1 MKEGATGHGPAVSCF
16 CPVVPGGPD
25 GRLGAGPAA
34 AREGPGPGKGR
45 EQPWRELIPL
55 SFASVRPGLRRH
67 LVERELSVVTPRSE
81 RGMLDQRE
89 NSPGAAVHSP
99 VLRPPPR
106 DLAPPAPRHHAA
118 SPGHKPEAG
127 GRIADQETQNG
138 RGERRGKQ
146 LWGFTVIP
154 ALNGENSKSD
164 PR

>member
-1 MKEGATGHGPAVSCF
+1 MKKEGATGQGLAVSCS

-81 RGMLDQRE
+81 RDMLDQRG
-89 NSPGAAVHSP
+89 NSPGAAVHQP
-99 VLRPPPR
+99 VLRPPPP
-106 DLAPPAPRHHAA
+106 DLAPPAPGTTLPPRGTN
-118 SPGHKPEAG
+118 PRQLG
-127 GRIADQETQNG
+127 GLLTQKLKMG
-138 RGERRGKQ
+138 GERDE
-146 LWGFTVIP
+146 
-154 ALNGENSKSD
+154 ENSCGD
-164 PR
+164 LLLYLP